1 APPREARVG
10 ADAPPPPVVHLGPAP
25 GPPVTRSIPVGDPA
39 GPQGAAAP
47 GPSGYDDYFPGDQA
61 PGPGDYPPGTAWPA
75 PEHAWPAPGPVEMPS
90 WARAPRRRPGVL
102 AALGLA
108 GSGLAV
114 FVPGWWVVGT
124 AVALVLL
131 GALGRGARR
140 LREGRMRRGLRR
152 GDGVRA
158 WLAAPVHLLWAVAA
172 ALPGLLL
179 AGILA
184 GGGWWAARELVE
196 LPAELAPWL
205 LWGAAAGGL
214 LVAWLVPTSEGA
226 REGARVVLGALPRPA
241 RLALVLLA
249 LATAAVIAA
258 LVLSGPPAPHWSP
271 LPTSLPGR

>member
-1 APPREARVG
+1 MPTDG
-10 ADAPPPPVVHLGPAP
+10 APPPGAGDHAP
-25 GPPVTRSIPVGDPA
+25 GYDGYPP
-39 GPQGAAAP
+39 GA
-47 GPSGYDDYFPGDQA
+47 GYDGYQ
-61 PGPGDYPPGTAWPA
+61 PGPGHPLG
-75 PEHAWPAPGPVEMPS
+75 PAPGPVEMPA

-114 FVPGWWVVGT
+114 FVPGWWVVG
-124 AVALVLL
+124 VALTLVLL
-131 GALGRGARR
+131 GALGRGAQR

-158 WLAAPVHLLWAVAA
+158 WLAAPVHLLWAVVA

-184 GGGWWAARELVE
+184 GGGWWAAGELGE
-196 LPAELAPWL
+196 LPGELAPWL

-214 LVAWLVPTSEGA
+214 LIAWLVPTSQGT
-226 REGARVVLGALPRPA
+226 REGARVVLATVPRPV

-249 LATAAVIAA
+249 LATAVIVAA
-258 LVLSGPPAPHWSP
+258 MVLNEPPQPHWPP